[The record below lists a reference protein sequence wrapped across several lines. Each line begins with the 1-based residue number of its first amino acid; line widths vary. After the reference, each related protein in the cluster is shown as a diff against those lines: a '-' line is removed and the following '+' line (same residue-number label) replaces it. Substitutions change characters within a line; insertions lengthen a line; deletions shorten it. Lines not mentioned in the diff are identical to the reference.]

1 MGLSPGTLVAPSPPS
16 CYLDFCFAGVRWL
29 PSKSARICE
38 HRCNLYAKQM
48 NHDSFENPDSR
59 VAVEVRALC
68 KVFTDPRQQEIRA
81 VDGVSFR
88 CSEGEIFGIL
98 GPNGA
103 GKTTLL
109 RMIATILSPT
119 SGAAFV
125 GGYDVLSQ
133 PNEVKK
139 RIGFLSGSTQLYSR
153 LTPAETVRYFG
164 QLYGMKKSLIEE
176 RSRRIFQVLGME
188 RFRDRQWGKLSTGE
202 KQKVSIARTLIHDPS
217 VLILDEPTAGVD
229 VVSSRAIVD
238 FIRNA
243 RSEGKTIL
251 LSTHYM
257 TEAEEMCDRIGLI
270 NGGKIVAEG
279 TTQELLSASGAASL
293 TDAFFHYVSG
303 DGK

>member
-1 MGLSPGTLVAPSPPS
+1 
-16 CYLDFCFAGVRWL
+16 
-29 PSKSARICE
+29 
-38 HRCNLYAKQM
+38 M
-48 NHDSFENPDSR
+48 NNDALGNPDIG
-59 VAVEVRALC
+59 VAVEVRALS

-81 VDGVSFR
+81 VDDVSFR
-88 CSEGEIFGIL
+88 CCEGEIFGIL

-119 SGAAFV
+119 SGSAFV
-125 GGYDVLSQ
+125 GGYDVLLQ
-133 PNEVKK
+133 PDEVKK

-164 QLYGMKKSLIEE
+164 RLYGMRRSLIEE
-176 RSRRIFQVLGME
+176 RSRQIFQVLRME
-188 RFRDRQWGKLSTGE
+188 SFRDRQWGKLSTGE

-217 VLILDEPTAGVD
+217 VLILDEPTAGLD

-243 RSEGKTIL
+243 CSEGKTIL

-270 NGGKIVAEG
+270 SGGRIVAEG

-293 TDAFFHYVSG
+293 TDAFFHYVGG

>member
-1 MGLSPGTLVAPSPPS
+1 
-16 CYLDFCFAGVRWL
+16 
-29 PSKSARICE
+29 
-38 HRCNLYAKQM
+38 M
-48 NHDSFENPDSR
+48 NHDDFKKPGTR
-59 VAVEVRALC
+59 VAVDVRALC

-81 VDGVSFR
+81 VDDVSFQ
-88 CSEGEIFGIL
+88 CCEGEIFGIL

-119 SGAAFV
+119 SGAASVSGF
-125 GGYDVLSQ
+125 DVLSQ

-164 QLYGMKKSLIEE
+164 RLYGMEKSLIEE
-176 RSRRIFQVLGME
+176 RSRQIFRLLGME
-188 RFRDRQWGKLSTGE
+188 SFQDRQWGKLSTGE
-202 KQKVSIARTLIHDPS
+202 KQKVSIARTLIHNPS

-238 FIRNA
+238 FIRKA

-270 NGGKIVAEG
+270 SGGRIVAIG